1 MRCESVDKL
10 LRDLEALQNK
20 TGEPRDIA
28 LWQAGVYAR
37 DFLARRHWTTNAAGN
52 RCRYTEPDFEDD
64 MQDVLA
70 YVLKQYAAGNY
81 DPKYGPGTWG
91 ALKAKSAIR
100 HKRESEQAAKRAPL
114 PWEVTEADWRK
125 LAESNGWQ
133 FADGCSATAPG
144 HVSYDGDDDPYTP
157 EQINEFNLSRGR

>member
-28 LWQAGVYAR
+28 LWQAGIYAR

-52 RCRYTEPDFEDD
+52 RCRYTEPDLEDD
-64 MQDVLA
+64 MQDVMAYVIRRWRKGGYDPLA
-70 YVLKQYAAGNY
+70 Y
-81 DPKYGPGTWG
+81 DPGTWG
-91 ALKAKSAIR
+91 ALVAKSAIR
-100 HKRESEQAAKRAPL
+100 HKREAEQTAKRAPL

-133 FADGCSATAPG
+133 FADGCGATPAHDADIDYEG
-144 HVSYDGDDDPYTP
+144 
-157 EQINEFNLSRGR
+157 